1 MLTVDQLMRG
11 AVRQSSSNCEHSA
24 QGNRVRNS
32 SIELLRVIAML
43 MILLHH
49 FVVHNAFDVSRMP
62 VSLPKF
68 IFYMF
73 ICFWRQDSS
82 RYLFQYLRMVFA

>member
-1 MLTVDQLMRG
+1 
-11 AVRQSSSNCEHSA
+11 
-24 QGNRVRNS
+24 
-32 SIELLRVIAML
+32 ML

-68 IFYMF
+68 IFYM
-73 ICFWRQDSS
+73 
-82 RYLFQYLRMVFA
+82 LFASGGKIAVVIFFSISAWFCLMAIGQLERAGRGFGFLNVS